1 MKGKRASVPRKE
13 VSQETDF
20 DLSVLHALEA
30 VGGVLAE
37 IAWEV
42 TRSDNQ
48 KGQNGEANDDF
59 EMDEVDTRKEKQ
71 EKRRVNP

>member
-1 MKGKRASVPRKE
+1 MKGKRVSVPRKE
-13 VSQETDF
+13 VPQETDF
-20 DLSVLHALEA
+20 DISTLRALEA

-59 EMDEVDTRKEKQ
+59 EMDEVDTRKVKQ